1 MKISDAELE
10 VMQVIWIEKVVSSND
25 VIFALKHKKW
35 KDNTIKTL
43 IKRLKNKG
51 AIEIIGKISKNY
63 IYKSVIKE
71 EDYQK
76 EQLQHFVDTVLRGDK
91 NKLKLLGE

>member
-1 MKISDAELE
+1 MGKLY
-10 VMQVIWIEKVVSSND
+10 VYVP
-25 VIFALKHKKW
+25 
-35 KDNTIKTL
+35 L
-43 IKRLKNKG
+43 IN
-51 AIEIIGKISKNY
+51 
-63 IYKSVIKE
+63 E